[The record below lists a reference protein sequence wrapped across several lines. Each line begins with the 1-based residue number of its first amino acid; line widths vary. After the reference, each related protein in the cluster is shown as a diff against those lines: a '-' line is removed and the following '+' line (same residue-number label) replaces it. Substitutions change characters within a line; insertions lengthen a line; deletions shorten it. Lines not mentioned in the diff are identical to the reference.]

1 MSATAMSMMWMRMP
15 GQTWTSA
22 TAAFA
27 GMWMVMMAPMMLPSL
42 APTMWRFRGA
52 NSGIRLTLVGVGY
65 FFVWAVV
72 GVAVFP
78 FGIAVA
84 TLEMN
89 NATFA
94 HGVPILSAVVVLLAG
109 VLQVSSWKARHLPVC
124 RGPLEAKKSAWRQG
138 VCLGLRCAYSC
149 APLTASLLVFGM
161 NDRRAMVV
169 VAAAI
174 TAERV
179 APHGARVAQGSGAVV
194 IATGLMMIVHAVV

>member
-22 TAAFA
+22 TAAFV
-27 GMWMVMMAPMMLPSL
+27 GMWMVMMVPMMLPSL
-42 APTMWRFRGA
+42 APTLWRFRES

-65 FFVWAVV
+65 FLVWAVV

-78 FGIAVA
+78 FGVAVA

-89 NATFA
+89 NAMLA
-94 HGVPILSAVVVLLAG
+94 RGVPIVTAVVVLLAG
-109 VLQVSSWKARHLPVC
+109 VLQASSWKARHLAFC
-124 RGPLEAKKSAWRQG
+124 RAPLEATQSAWREG
-138 VCLGLRCAYSC
+138 VCLGVRCAYSC

-179 APHGARVAQGSGAVV
+179 APHGARVARGNGAVV
-194 IATGLMMIVHAVV
+194 IAMGLMMVVHAVG